1 MPTERYLCIHGHFY
15 QPPRENPWL
24 ESVEHQESAYPFHD
38 WNERITAEC
47 YAPNANSRIL
57 DDEGYIT
64 RIVSNYSRIS
74 FNFGPTLLAWLERAR
89 PDVYQAILRADV
101 ESRRRFAG
109 HGSALAQ
116 GYNHSILPLCSPR
129 DRRTQVEWG
138 VRDFERRFGRTPE
151 GMWLPETAADTDTL
165 EALAEAGLRFTV
177 LAPHQAVEVRPPGRK
192 DWRDV
197 RGARIDPRRG
207 YLARLPSGRTLALY
221 FYDGPVSQA
230 VAFEQLLSNG
240 DKFRA
245 RLMGAF
251 DPSRHEPQLVHIAT
265 DGETYGHHHRHG
277 DMALAYALRAIE
289 ADPDV
294 RLTNYGE
301 HLERFPPDHEVRIV
315 ERSSWSCA
323 HGIERWQSNCG
334 CNTGGRPGWT
344 QEWRRPL
351 RSALDWLRDRLAEL
365 YEELAPRLLAKPW
378 PARDAYVSVILDR
391 GDASVERFFAE
402 HGANRAEPTDRS
414 TQAVEREQE
423 GSGADELDRITALK
437 LLEMQRH
444 ALLMYTSC
452 AWFFDELSGIET
464 VQVLGYAGRAIQ
476 LAAELA
482 GVDLETGFLQRLE
495 HARSNLPE
503 QGDGAQIYERHVVPA
518 AVDLP
523 RLVAHYAVSSLFS
536 DYSDRT
542 RVHAY
547 LVDQVDLQH
556 KSLGRSKLAVG
567 KVRVVSEVT
576 REQQVLSFGILH
588 LGDHNL
594 SGGVREF
601 LGDEDYDR
609 MSKEVVGAFSRADMP
624 EALRLLDKHFLEL
637 TYSLRS
643 LFRDEQRRV
652 LDLIVGSAMTDA
664 EGLSARLY
672 EAHSPLLRYLATLDF
687 PLPPAL
693 ARLADFVLNTTLR
706 RELGRRELDFSRIRT
721 LLEEAQG
728 VGIELDHVGM
738 GYALQQAMEGA
749 MEQWVDRPEQL
760 GRLRRLR
767 RTAELAQS
775 LPFELDLSVVQN
787 YFFRTL
793 ETELP
798 RFSEQADRGDPVA
811 VEWRDNFRALGKGL
825 GMRV

>member
-1 MPTERYLCIHGHFY
+1 MPTARYLCIHGHFY

-38 WNERITAEC
+38 WNERVTAEC

-57 DDEGYIT
+57 DEDGFIT

-74 FNFGPTLLAWLERAR
+74 FNFGPTLLGWLERSR
-89 PDVYQAILRADV
+89 PDVYQAILRADSD
-101 ESRRRFAG
+101 SRRRFSG

-116 GYNHSILPLCSPR
+116 AYNHSILPLCSPR
-129 DRRTQVEWG
+129 DRRTQIEWG
-138 VRDFERRFGRTPE
+138 LRDFEHRFGREPE

-165 EALAEAGLRFTV
+165 EALVDAGLRFTI
-177 LAPHQAVEVRPPGRK
+177 LAPHQAAEVRPPGRK

-207 YLARLPSGRTLALY
+207 YLARLPSGRTLQLL

-240 DKFRA
+240 DKFRT

-251 DPSRHEPQLVHIAT
+251 DPTRDGPQLVHIAT

-277 DMALAYALRAIE
+277 DMALAYALRTIE
-289 ADPDV
+289 ADPTV

-301 HLERFPPDHEVRIV
+301 FLERFPPDHEVRIV

-323 HGIERWQSNCG
+323 HGVERWRSNCG
-334 CNTGGRPGWT
+334 CHTGGRPGWT
-344 QEWRRPL
+344 QEWRAPL
-351 RSALDWLRDRLAEL
+351 RAALDWLRDRLAEL
-365 YEELAPRLLAKPW
+365 YEDLAPRVLPQPW
-378 PARDAYVSVILDR
+378 RARDAYVSVILDR
-391 GDASVERFFAE
+391 SEASLERFFAE
-402 HGANRAEPTDRS
+402 HGAEGLTEAERM
-414 TQAVEREQE
+414 
-423 GSGADELDRITALK
+423 TALE

-482 GVDLETGFLQRLE
+482 DVDVETAFLHRLE
-495 HARSNLPE
+495 QARSNLAE

-536 DYSDRT
+536 DYSDRA

-547 LVDQVDLQH
+547 LVDQVDAQY

-576 REQQVLSFGILH
+576 REHQVLSFGILH

-601 LGDEDYDR
+601 QGDEEYAQ
-609 MSKEVVGAFSRADMP
+609 MCKEVVGAFSRADMP

-693 ARLADFVLNTTLR
+693 GRLADFVLNTTLR

-728 VGIELDHVGM
+728 VGIELDRVGM
-738 GYALQQAMEGA
+738 GYALGQAMEAA

-787 YFFRTL
+787 YFFRTY
-793 ETELP
+793 ESELP

-811 VEWRDNFRALGKGL
+811 MEWRDNFKALGKAL

>member
-57 DDEGYIT
+57 DDDGYIT

-89 PDVYQAILRADV
+89 PDVYQAILRADADG
-101 ESRRRFAG
+101 RRHFSG
-109 HGSALAQ
+109 HGSGLAQ
-116 GYNHSILPLCSPR
+116 AYNHSILPLCNRR
-129 DRRTQVEWG
+129 DRQTQIEWG
-138 VRDFERRFGRTPE
+138 LRDFEHRFGRTPE

-165 EALAEAGLRFTV
+165 EALADAGLRFTV
-177 LAPHQAVEVRPPGRK
+177 LAPHQASEVRPPGRK

-197 RGARIDPRRG
+197 HGGRIDPRRG
-207 YLARLPSGRTLALY
+207 YFVRLPSGRSLVLF

-230 VAFEQLLSNG
+230 VAFERLLSNG
-240 DKFRA
+240 DKFRT

-251 DPSRHEPQLVHIAT
+251 DESREGPQLVHIAT

-277 DMALAYALRAIE
+277 DMALAYALRTIE
-289 ADPDV
+289 ADPTV

-301 HLERFPPDHEVRIV
+301 FLERFPPDHEVRIV
-315 ERSSWSCA
+315 ERSSWSCS
-323 HGIERWQSNCG
+323 HGIERWRSNCG
-334 CNTGGRPGWT
+334 CNTGGHPGWN
-344 QEWRRPL
+344 QEWRAPL
-351 RSALDWLRDRLAEL
+351 RDALDWLRDRLMGL
-365 YEELAPRLLAKPW
+365 YEDLAPRVLQHPW
-378 PARDAYVSVILDR
+378 EARDAYVRLILDR
-391 GDASVERFFAE
+391 SDASVERYFAA
-402 HGANRAEPTDRS
+402 HGRPGLSEDDR
-414 TQAVEREQE
+414 T
-423 GSGADELDRITALK
+423 IALK

-482 GVDLETGFLQRLE
+482 DVDVETPFMQRLAE
-495 HARSNLPE
+495 ARSNLVE
-503 QGDGAQIYERHVVPA
+503 QGDGAQIYDMHVVPT

-547 LVDQVDLQH
+547 LVDQLDAQY

-567 KVRVVSEVT
+567 KVRVVSEIT
-576 REQQVLSFGILH
+576 REHQVLSFGILH

-601 LGDEDYDR
+601 QGDDEYGHMGRDV
-609 MSKEVVGAFSRADMP
+609 MGAFSRADMP

-652 LDLIVGSAMTDA
+652 LDVIVGSAMTDA

-687 PLPPAL
+687 PLPTAL
-693 ARLADFVLNTTLR
+693 GRLADFVLNTTLR

-728 VGIELDHVGM
+728 VGIELDRVGM

-811 VEWRDNFRALGKGL
+811 MEWRDNFKALGAAL
-825 GMRV
+825 GMRA

>member
-1 MPTERYLCIHGHFY
+1 MARYLCIHGHFY

-47 YAPNANSRIL
+47 YGPNANSRIL
-57 DDEGYIT
+57 DDEGFIT
-64 RIVSNYSRIS
+64 RIVSNYSWVS
-74 FNFGPTLLAWLERAR
+74 FNFGPTLLAWMERAR
-89 PDVYQAILRADV
+89 PDVYQAILRADAD
-101 ESRRRFAG
+101 SLRNFSG

-116 GYNHSILPLCSPR
+116 AYNHSILPLCNER
-129 DRRTQVEWG
+129 DRRTQIHWG
-138 VRDFERRFGRTPE
+138 IRDFEHRFGRAPE
-151 GMWLPETAADTDTL
+151 GMWLPETAVDTPTL
-165 EALAEAGLRFTV
+165 EVLAEAGIAFTI
-177 LAPHQAVEVRPPGRK
+177 LAPHQAAEVRPPGRK

-207 YLARLPSGRTLALY
+207 YFTRLPSGRSIALL

-240 DKFRA
+240 DKFRH
-245 RLMGAF
+245 RLVGTF
-251 DPSRHEPQLVHIAT
+251 DDREGPQLVHIAT
-265 DGETYGHHHRHG
+265 DGETYGHHHRNG
-277 DMALAYALRAIE
+277 DMALAYALRTIE
-289 ADPDV
+289 ADPAV
-294 RLTNYGE
+294 ELTNYGE
-301 HLERFPPDHEVRIV
+301 FLERFPPDHEVRIE

-323 HGIERWQSNCG
+323 HGIERWRRNCG
-334 CNTGGRPGWT
+334 CNTGGRPEWN
-344 QEWRRPL
+344 QEWRTPL
-351 RSALDWLRDRLAEL
+351 RESLDALRDRLVAL
-365 YEELAPRLLAKPW
+365 YEDHAPRVLRDPW
-378 PARDAYVSVILDR
+378 AARDEYIDVILDR
-391 GDASVERFFAE
+391 SDASIARFFAD
-402 HGANRAEPTDRS
+402 HGQPDAAT
-414 TQAVEREQE
+414 EQ
-423 GSGADELDRITALK
+423 DQTIALK

-444 ALLMYTSC
+444 AQLMFTSC

-476 LAAELA
+476 LAAEIA
-482 GVDLETGFLQRLE
+482 MVNLEASFLQQLSE
-495 HARSNLPE
+495 ARSNLVE
-503 QGDGAQIYERHVVPA
+503 QGDGAQVYNMHVVPQ
-518 AVDLP
+518 AVDLS

-536 DYSDRT
+536 DYSERT

-547 LVDQVDLQH
+547 LVDQIDAH
-556 KSLGRSKLAVG
+556 YKSLGRSKLAVG

-576 REQQVLSFGILH
+576 REHQVLSFGVLH
-588 LGDHNL
+588 MGDHNL

-601 LGDEDYDR
+601 QGAPEYEQMCDE
-609 MSKEVVGAFSRADMP
+609 VLGAFSRADMP

-652 LDLIVGSAMTDA
+652 LDVIVGSAMTDA
-664 EGLSARLY
+664 EGLSGRLY

-687 PLPPAL
+687 PLPQPL
-693 ARLADFVLNTTLR
+693 ERLANFVLNTTLR

-721 LLEEAQG
+721 LLEEADG
-728 VGIELDHVGM
+728 VGIELDRLGM
-738 GYALQQAMEGA
+738 GYALQQAMEHA

-787 YFFRTL
+787 YYFRMV

-811 VEWRDNFRALGKGL
+811 KEWRDNFLALGTALRMRALVSQPEVSQPEGRGW
-825 GMRV
+825 

>member
-1 MPTERYLCIHGHFY
+1 LCIHGHFY

-47 YAPNANSRIL
+47 YGPNANSRIL
-57 DDEGYIT
+57 DDEGFIT
-64 RIVSNYSRIS
+64 RIVSNYSWVS
-74 FNFGPTLLAWLERAR
+74 FNFGPTLLAWMERAR
-89 PDVYQAILRADV
+89 PDVYQAILRADAD
-101 ESRRRFAG
+101 SLRNFSG

-116 GYNHSILPLCSPR
+116 AYNHSILPLCNER
-129 DRRTQVEWG
+129 DRRTQIHWG
-138 VRDFERRFGRTPE
+138 IRDFEHRFGRAPE
-151 GMWLPETAADTDTL
+151 GMWLPETAVDTPTL
-165 EALAEAGLRFTV
+165 EVLAEAGIAFTI
-177 LAPHQAVEVRPPGRK
+177 LAPHQAAEVRPPGRK

-207 YLARLPSGRTLALY
+207 YFTRLPSGRSIALL

-240 DKFRA
+240 DKFRH
-245 RLMGAF
+245 RLVGTF
-251 DPSRHEPQLVHIAT
+251 DDREGPQLVHIAT
-265 DGETYGHHHRHG
+265 DGETYGHHHRNG
-277 DMALAYALRAIE
+277 DMALAYALRTIE
-289 ADPDV
+289 ADPAV
-294 RLTNYGE
+294 ELTNYGE
-301 HLERFPPDHEVRIV
+301 FLERFPPDHEVRIE

-323 HGIERWQSNCG
+323 HGIERWRRNCG
-334 CNTGGRPGWT
+334 CNTGGRPEWN
-344 QEWRRPL
+344 QEWRTPL
-351 RSALDWLRDRLAEL
+351 RESLDALRDRLVAL
-365 YEELAPRLLAKPW
+365 YEDHAPRVLRDPW
-378 PARDAYVSVILDR
+378 AARDEYIDVILDR
-391 GDASVERFFAE
+391 SDASIARFFAD
-402 HGANRAEPTDRS
+402 HGQPDAAT
-414 TQAVEREQE
+414 EQ
-423 GSGADELDRITALK
+423 DQTIALK

-444 ALLMYTSC
+444 AQLMFTSC

-476 LAAELA
+476 LAAEIA
-482 GVDLETGFLQRLE
+482 MVNLEASFLQQLSE
-495 HARSNLPE
+495 ARSNLVE
-503 QGDGAQIYERHVVPA
+503 QGDGAQVYNMHVVPQ
-518 AVDLP
+518 AVDLS

-536 DYSDRT
+536 DYSERT

-547 LVDQVDLQH
+547 LVDQIDAH
-556 KSLGRSKLAVG
+556 YKSLGRSKLAVG

-576 REQQVLSFGILH
+576 REHQVLSFGVLH
-588 LGDHNL
+588 MGDHNL

-601 LGDEDYDR
+601 QGAPEYEQMCDE
-609 MSKEVVGAFSRADMP
+609 VLGAFSRADMP

-652 LDLIVGSAMTDA
+652 LDVIVGSAMTDA
-664 EGLSARLY
+664 EGLSGRLY

-687 PLPPAL
+687 PLPQPL
-693 ARLADFVLNTTLR
+693 ERLANFVLNTTLR

-721 LLEEAQG
+721 LLEEADG
-728 VGIELDHVGM
+728 VGIELDRLGM
-738 GYALQQAMEGA
+738 GYALQQAMEHA

-787 YFFRTL
+787 YYFRMV

-811 VEWRDNFRALGKGL
+811 KEWRDNFLALGTALRMRALVSQPEVSQPEGRGW
-825 GMRV
+825 

>member
-1 MPTERYLCIHGHFY
+1 MDRYLCIHGHFY

-24 ESVEHQESAYPFHD
+24 ETVEHQESAYPFHD

-47 YAPNANSRIL
+47 YGPNANSRIL
-57 DDEGYIT
+57 DEDGYIE

-74 FNFGPTLLAWLERAR
+74 FNFGPTLLAWMERAR
-89 PDVYQAILRADV
+89 PDVYQAILRADAD
-101 ESRRRFAG
+101 SRRHFSG

-116 GYNHSILPLCSPR
+116 AYNHSILPLCNER
-129 DRRTQVEWG
+129 DRQTQVYWG
-138 VRDFERRFGRTPE
+138 IRDFEHRFGRMPE
-151 GMWLPETAADTDTL
+151 GMWLPETAADTPTL
-165 EALAEAGLRFTV
+165 EALSEAGLAFTI
-177 LAPHQAVEVRPPGRK
+177 LAPHQAASVRPPGHK

-197 RGARIDPRRG
+197 QGGQIDPRRS
-207 YLARLPSGRTLALY
+207 YVARLPSGRSITLF

-240 DKFRA
+240 DKFRT

-251 DPSRHEPQLVHIAT
+251 DDHRNGPQLVHIAT

-277 DMALAYALRAIE
+277 DMALAYALRTIE

-294 RLTNYGE
+294 RLINYGE
-301 HLERFPPDHEVRIV
+301 FLERFPPDHEVRIV
-315 ERSSWSCA
+315 ERSSWSCI
-323 HGIERWQSNCG
+323 HGIERWQRHCG
-334 CNTGGRPGWT
+334 CNTGGRPNWN
-344 QEWRRPL
+344 QHWRAPL
-351 RSALDWLRDRLAEL
+351 RASLNWLRDRLVEL
-365 YEELAPRLLAKPW
+365 YDEHAPQVLLDPWHAREE
-378 PARDAYVSVILDR
+378 YISVILDR
-391 GDASVERFFAE
+391 GETNLDAFLEDFAKPE
-402 HGANRAEPTDRS
+402 LS
-414 TQAVEREQE
+414 
-423 GSGADELDRITALK
+423 DEDRIIAFK

-444 ALLMYTSC
+444 AQLMFTSC

-476 LAAELA
+476 LAAEIAQVNVETTFLDRLA
-482 GVDLETGFLQRLE
+482 E
-495 HARSNLPE
+495 ASSNLRE
-503 QGDGAQIYERHVVPA
+503 QGNGGQIYDMHVVPSV
-518 AVDLP
+518 VDLN

-536 DYSDRT
+536 DYSEQS

-547 LVDQVDLQH
+547 LVDLVDAH
-556 KSLGRSKLAVG
+556 YKRLGRSKLAVG

-576 REQQVLSFGILH
+576 REHRVLSFGILH

-601 LGDEDYDR
+601 QGEAEYDA
-609 MSKEVVGAFSRADMP
+609 MCEEVLGAFSRADMP

-664 EGLSARLY
+664 EGLAGRLY
-672 EAHSPLLRYLATLDF
+672 EAHSPLLRYLATLSF
-687 PLPPAL
+687 PLPQPL
-693 ARLADFVLNTTLR
+693 ERLANFVLNTTLR
-706 RELGRRELDFSRIRT
+706 RELGRREPDFSRIRT

-728 VGIELDHVGM
+728 VGVELDHLGM
-738 GYALQQAMEGA
+738 GYALQQAMENA
-749 MEQWVDRPEQL
+749 MEQWVDRPDQL

-775 LPFELDLSVVQN
+775 LPFELDMSVVQN

-811 VEWRDNFRALGKGL
+811 LEWRDNFRALGGAL
-825 GMRV
+825 NMRV

>member
-57 DDEGYIT
+57 DEDGYIT
-64 RIVSNYSRIS
+64 RIISNYSRIS

-89 PDVYQAILRADV
+89 PDLYQAIVRADA
-101 ESRRRFAG
+101 ESRRLFTG

-116 GYNHSILPLCSPR
+116 GYNHSILPLCNRR
-129 DRRTQVEWG
+129 DRQTQIEWG
-138 VRDFERRFGRTPE
+138 LRDFEHRFGRKPE
-151 GMWLPETAADTDTL
+151 GMWLPETAVDTDTL
-165 EALAEAGLRFTV
+165 EALADAGLLFTV
-177 LAPHQAVEVRPPGRK
+177 LAPHQATEVRPPARK

-207 YLARLPSGRTLALY
+207 YFVRLPSGRSLALF

-230 VAFEQLLSNG
+230 VAFERLLSNG

-251 DPSRHEPQLVHIAT
+251 DEARQGPQLVHIAT

-277 DMALAYALRAIE
+277 DMALAYALHAIE
-289 ADPDV
+289 VDPTV

-301 HLERFPPDHEVRIV
+301 FLAWFPPDHEVRIV
-315 ERSSWSCA
+315 ERSSWSCV
-323 HGIERWQSNCG
+323 HGLERWRSNCG
-334 CNTGGRPGWT
+334 CNTGGRPGWN
-344 QEWRRPL
+344 QEWRTPL
-351 RSALDWLRDRLAEL
+351 RDALDWLRDRLLEL
-365 YEELAPRLLAKPW
+365 YERLAPRLLADPW
-378 PARDAYVSVILDR
+378 QARNAYVDLILDR
-391 GDASVERFFAE
+391 SDASIERFFA
-402 HGANRAEPTDRS
+402 ANATKDGLLPAERT
-414 TQAVEREQE
+414 
-423 GSGADELDRITALK
+423 TALK
-437 LLEMQRH
+437 LLEIQRH

-476 LAAELA
+476 LAAEL
-482 GVDLETGFLQRLE
+482 GQVDVEMPFMERLAE
-495 HARSNLPE
+495 ARSNLPE
-503 QGDGAQIYERHVVPA
+503 QGDGARVYDMHVVPT

-547 LVDQVDLQH
+547 LVDQIDAEY

-567 KVRVVSEVT
+567 KVRVVSEIT
-576 REQQVLSFGILH
+576 HEHQELSFGILH
-588 LGDHNL
+588 MGDHNL

-601 LGDEDYDR
+601 QGDEEYAQMCR
-609 MSKEVVGAFSRADMP
+609 EVVGAFSRADMP

-672 EAHSPLLRYLATLDF
+672 EAHSPLLRYLATLAF

-693 ARLADFVLNTTLR
+693 GRLADFVLNTTLR

-728 VGIELDHVGM
+728 VGIELDGVGM
-738 GYALQQAMEGA
+738 GYALGQAMEAA
-749 MEQWVDRPEQL
+749 MEQWMDQPEQL

-775 LPFELDLSVVQN
+775 LPFELDLAVVQN
-787 YFFRTL
+787 YFFRML
-793 ETELP
+793 ESELP

-811 VEWRDNFRALGKGL
+811 VEWRDNFRALGAAL

>member
-89 PDVYQAILRADV
+89 PDVYQAILRADG
-101 ESRRRFAG
+101 ESRRRFSG

-116 GYNHSILPLCSPR
+116 AYNHSILPLCSPR
-129 DRRTQVEWG
+129 DRRTQIEWG
-138 VRDFERRFGRTPE
+138 LRDFEHRFGREPE
-151 GMWLPETAADTDTL
+151 GMWLPETAVDIDTL

-207 YLARLPSGRTLALY
+207 YFARLPSGRSLALW

-251 DPSRHEPQLVHIAT
+251 DETRDGPQLVHIAT

-289 ADPDV
+289 TDPEV
-294 RLTNYGE
+294 QLTNYGE
-301 HLERFPPDHEVRIV
+301 HLERFPPDHEVRIAP
-315 ERSSWSCA
+315 RSSWSCV

-334 CNTGGRPGWT
+334 CNTGGRPGWN
-344 QEWRRPL
+344 QAWRAPL
-351 RSALDWLRDRLAEL
+351 RVALDELRDRLVDL
-365 YEELAPRLLAKPW
+365 YDELAPRLLLRPW
-378 PARDAYVSVILDR
+378 QARDAYVSVILDR
-391 GDASVERFFAE
+391 SEAAVERFFAE
-402 HGANRAEPTDRS
+402 HGRRDPADAE
-414 TQAVEREQE
+414 
-423 GSGADELDRITALK
+423 GARDELALAERIAALK

-452 AWFFDELSGIET
+452 AWFFDDLSGIET

-476 LAAELA
+476 LAGELA
-482 GVDLETGFLQRLE
+482 GVDVETPFMQRLE
-495 HARSNLPE
+495 AAHSNLPE
-503 QGDGAQIYERHVVPA
+503 QGDGAQIYERHVVPT

-547 LVDQVDLQH
+547 LVDVVDSQH

-567 KVRVVSEVT
+567 KLRVVSEVT
-576 REQQVLSFGILH
+576 REHQVLSFGILH

-594 SGGVREF
+594 SGGVRE
-601 LGDEDYDR
+601 LHADEDYAR
-609 MSKEVVGAFSRADMP
+609 MCREVVGAFSRADMP

-664 EGLSARLY
+664 EGLSGRLY

-693 ARLADFVLNTTLR
+693 GRLADFVLNTTLR
-706 RELGRRELDFSRIRT
+706 RELGRRELDFSRIHT

-728 VGIELDHVGM
+728 VGIELDLVGM
-738 GYALQQAMEGA
+738 GYALQQAMEAA

-767 RTAELAQS
+767 RTGELAQS

-787 YFFRTL
+787 YFFRAL
-793 ETELP
+793 ESELP

-811 VEWRDNFRALGKGL
+811 IEWRDNFRALGKAL

>member
-1 MPTERYLCIHGHFY
+1 MARYLCIHGHFY

-47 YAPNANSRIL
+47 YGPNANSRIL
-57 DDEGYIT
+57 DDEGFIT
-64 RIVSNYSRIS
+64 RIVSNYSWVS
-74 FNFGPTLLAWLERAR
+74 FNFGPTLLAWMERAR
-89 PDVYQAILRADV
+89 PDVYQAILRADAD
-101 ESRRRFAG
+101 SRRHFSG

-116 GYNHSILPLCSPR
+116 AYNHSILPLCNER
-129 DRRTQVEWG
+129 DRRTQIHWG
-138 VRDFERRFGRTPE
+138 IRDFEHRFGRAPE
-151 GMWLPETAADTDTL
+151 GMWLPETAVDTPTL
-165 EALAEAGLRFTV
+165 EVLAEAGIAFTI
-177 LAPHQAVEVRPPGRK
+177 LAPHQAAEVRPPGRK

-207 YLARLPSGRTLALY
+207 YFTRLPSGRSIALL

-240 DKFRA
+240 DKFRH
-245 RLMGAF
+245 RLVGTF
-251 DPSRHEPQLVHIAT
+251 DDREGPQLVHIAT
-265 DGETYGHHHRHG
+265 DGETYGHHHRNG
-277 DMALAYALRAIE
+277 DMALAYALRTIE

-294 RLTNYGE
+294 ELTNYGE
-301 HLERFPPDHEVRIV
+301 FLERFPPDHEVRIE

-323 HGIERWQSNCG
+323 HGIERWRRNCG
-334 CNTGGRPGWT
+334 CNTGGRPEWN
-344 QEWRRPL
+344 QEWRTPL
-351 RSALDWLRDRLAEL
+351 RESLDALRDRLVAL
-365 YEELAPRLLAKPW
+365 YEDHAPRVLRDPW
-378 PARDAYVSVILDR
+378 AARDQYIDVILDR
-391 GDASVERFFAE
+391 SDASIERFFAE
-402 HGANRAEPTDRS
+402 HGRPDAAT
-414 TQAVEREQE
+414 EQ
-423 GSGADELDRITALK
+423 DQTIALK

-444 ALLMYTSC
+444 AQLMFTSC

-476 LAAELA
+476 LAAEIA
-482 GVDLETGFLQRLE
+482 MVNLEASFLQQLSE
-495 HARSNLPE
+495 ARSNLAE
-503 QGDGAQIYERHVVPA
+503 QGDGAKVYNMHVVPQ
-518 AVDLP
+518 AVDLS

-536 DYSDRT
+536 DYSERT

-547 LVDQVDLQH
+547 LVDQIDAH
-556 KSLGRSKLAVG
+556 YKSLGRSKLAVG

-576 REQQVLSFGILH
+576 REHQVLSFGVLH
-588 LGDHNL
+588 MGDHNL

-601 LGDEDYDR
+601 QGAPEYEQMCDE
-609 MSKEVVGAFSRADMP
+609 VLGAFSRADMP

-652 LDLIVGSAMTDA
+652 LDVIVGSAMTDA
-664 EGLSARLY
+664 EGLSGRLY

-687 PLPPAL
+687 PLPQPL
-693 ARLADFVLNTTLR
+693 ERLANFVLNTTLR

-721 LLEEAQG
+721 LLEEADG
-728 VGIELDHVGM
+728 VGIELDRLGM
-738 GYALQQAMEGA
+738 GYALQQAMEHA

-767 RTAELAQS
+767 RTAELARS

-787 YFFRTL
+787 YYFRTL

-811 VEWRDNFRALGKGL
+811 KEWRDNFLALGTALRMRALEVTPPVTLPEG
-825 GMRV
+825 RP

>member
-1 MPTERYLCIHGHFY
+1 MPTDRYLCIHGHFY

-38 WNERITAEC
+38 WNERVTAEC

-57 DDEGYIT
+57 DDEGFIT

-74 FNFGPTLLAWLERAR
+74 FNFGATLLAWLERAR
-89 PDVYQAILRADV
+89 PDVYGAILRADAD
-101 ESRRRFAG
+101 SRRRFSG
-109 HGSALAQ
+109 HGSAIAQ
-116 GYNHSILPLCSPR
+116 AYNHSILPLCNAR
-129 DRRTQVEWG
+129 DRKTQIEWG
-138 VRDFERRFGRTPE
+138 LRDFEHRFGRAPE

-165 EALAEAGLRFTV
+165 EALVDAGLRFTI
-177 LAPHQAVEVRPPGRK
+177 LAPHQAAEVRPPGRK

-207 YLARLPSGRTLALY
+207 YLTRLPSGRSLALF

-240 DKFRA
+240 DKFRV

-251 DPSRHEPQLVHIAT
+251 DPTRQGPQLVHIAT

-277 DMALAYALRAIE
+277 DMALAYALRELE
-289 ADPDV
+289 ADPTV
-294 RLTNYGE
+294 QLTNYGE
-301 HLERFPPDHEVRIV
+301 YLERFPPDHEVRIV

-323 HGIERWQSNCG
+323 HGVERWRANCG

-344 QEWRRPL
+344 QQWRAPL
-351 RSALDWLRDRLAEL
+351 RAALDWLRDRLAAL
-365 YEELAPRLLAKPW
+365 YEDLAPRVLPRPW
-378 PARDAYVSVILDR
+378 AARDAYVGLILDR
-391 GDASVERFFAE
+391 SDAALERFFAE
-402 HGANRAEPTDRS
+402 HGAQGLGEADR
-414 TQAVEREQE
+414 T
-423 GSGADELDRITALK
+423 TALK

-444 ALLMYTSC
+444 AQLMYTSC

-482 GVDLETGFLQRLE
+482 AVDVETAFLHRLE
-495 HARSNLPE
+495 QAKSNLAE
-503 QGDGAQIYERHVVPA
+503 QGDGAEIYERHVVPA

-523 RLVAHYAVSSLFS
+523 RLVAHFAVSSLFS
-536 DYSDRT
+536 DYSERA

-547 LVDQVDLQH
+547 LVDQVDMH
-556 KSLGRSKLAVG
+556 SKSLGRSKLAVG

-576 REQQVLSFGILH
+576 REHQELSFGILH

-601 LGDEDYDR
+601 QGDDDYAQMCR
-609 MSKEVVGAFSRADMP
+609 EVQGAFSRADMP

-693 ARLADFVLNTTLR
+693 GRLADFVLNTTLR

-728 VGIELDHVGM
+728 VGIELDRVGM
-738 GYALQQAMEGA
+738 GYALGQAMEAA

-811 VEWRDNFRALGKGL
+811 IEWRDNFNALGKAL

>member
-1 MPTERYLCIHGHFY
+1 MATTRYLCIHGHFY

-57 DDEGYIT
+57 DDDGYIT

-89 PDVYQAILRADV
+89 PDVYQAILRADAD
-101 ESRRRFAG
+101 SRRHFSG

-116 GYNHSILPLCSPR
+116 GYNHSILPLCSRR
-129 DRRTQVEWG
+129 DRQTQIEWG
-138 VRDFERRFGRTPE
+138 VRDFEHRFGRMPE

-165 EALAEAGLRFTV
+165 EALADAGLRFTV
-177 LAPHQAVEVRPPGRK
+177 LAPHQAIEVRPPGRK

-197 RGARIDPRRG
+197 RGGRIDPRRG
-207 YLARLPSGRTLALY
+207 YFVRLPSGRSLALF

-251 DPSRHEPQLVHIAT
+251 DETREGPQLVHIAT

-277 DMALAYALRAIE
+277 DMALAYALRTIE
-289 ADPDV
+289 ADPSV
-294 RLTNYGE
+294 QLTNYGE
-301 HLERFPPDHEVRIV
+301 FLERFPPDHEARIV
-315 ERSSWSCA
+315 ERSSWSCM
-323 HGIERWQSNCG
+323 HGVERWRSNCG
-334 CNTGGRPGWT
+334 CSTGGRPGWT
-344 QEWRRPL
+344 QEWRTPL
-351 RSALDWLRDRLAEL
+351 RGALDWLRDRLEVL
-365 YEELAPRLLAKPW
+365 YEDLAPAVLPKPW
-378 PARDAYVSVILDR
+378 EARDAYVSLILDR
-391 GDASVERFFAE
+391 GDASVERFFAA
-402 HGANRAEPTDRS
+402 HGRAGLDE
-414 TQAVEREQE
+414 AERT
-423 GSGADELDRITALK
+423 TALK

-482 GVDLETGFLQRLE
+482 MINVETMFMRLLED
-495 HARSNLPE
+495 ARSNLPE
-503 QGDGAQIYERHVVPA
+503 QGNGAQIYNMHVVPT

-547 LVDQVDLQH
+547 LVDQVDSQY

-567 KVRVVSEVT
+567 KVRVVSEIT

-601 LGDEDYDR
+601 QGDEEFALMCKD
-609 MSKEVVGAFSRADMP
+609 VLGAFSRADMP

-664 EGLSARLY
+664 EGLSGRLY

-687 PLPPAL
+687 PLPQAL
-693 ARLADFVLNTTLR
+693 GRLADFVLNTTLR

-721 LLEEAQG
+721 LLEEAEG
-728 VGIELDHVGM
+728 VGIELDRLGM
-738 GYALQQAMEGA
+738 GYALQQAMEAA

-775 LPFELDLSVVQN
+775 LPFELDLSLVQN
-787 YFFRTL
+787 YYFRTL

-811 VEWRDNFRALGKGL
+811 VEWRDNFRALGTAL

>member
-57 DDEGYIT
+57 DDEGFIT

-89 PDVYQAILRADV
+89 PDVYQAILRADGD
-101 ESRRRFAG
+101 SRRRFSG
-109 HGSALAQ
+109 HGSAIAQ
-116 GYNHSILPLCSPR
+116 AYNHSILPLCSPR
-129 DRRTQVEWG
+129 DRKTQIEWG
-138 VRDFERRFGRTPE
+138 LRDFERRFGRTPE

-165 EALAEAGLRFTV
+165 EDLVDAGLRFTI
-177 LAPHQAVEVRPPGRK
+177 LAPHQAVDVRPPGRK

-197 RGARIDPRRG
+197 RGGRIDPRRG
-207 YLARLPSGRTLALY
+207 YVARLPSGRTLALF

-251 DPSRHEPQLVHIAT
+251 DSTRQGPQLVHIAT

-294 RLTNYGE
+294 QLTNYGE

-323 HGIERWQSNCG
+323 HGIERWRSNCG
-334 CNTGGRPGWT
+334 CSTGGRPGWT
-344 QEWRRPL
+344 QEWRKPL

-365 YEELAPRLLAKPW
+365 YEDLAPRVLRAPW
-378 PARDAYVSVILDR
+378 AARDAYVSVILDR
-391 GDASVERFFAE
+391 SDASLAKFFAE
-402 HGANRAEPTDRS
+402 HGRAAADADPPDEES
-414 TQAVEREQE
+414 AAAERT
-423 GSGADELDRITALK
+423 TALK

-444 ALLMYTSC
+444 SLLMYTSC

-476 LAAELA
+476 LAAELT
-482 GVDLETGFLQRLE
+482 GVDVETPFLQRLE
-495 HARSNLPE
+495 AARSNLPE
-503 QGDGAQIYERHVVPA
+503 QGDGVQIYERHVVPA

-547 LVDQVDLQH
+547 LVDMVDAQH

-567 KVRVVSEVT
+567 KLRVISEVT
-576 REQQVLSFGILH
+576 RERQELSFGILH

-594 SGGVREF
+594 SGGVRE
-601 LGDEDYDR
+601 LHGDEDYAQMCR
-609 MSKEVVGAFSRADMP
+609 EVVGAFSRADMP

-693 ARLADFVLNTTLR
+693 GRLADFVLNTTLR

-728 VGIELDHVGM
+728 VGIELDRVGM

-775 LPFELDLSVVQN
+775 LPFEIDLAVVQN

-793 ETELP
+793 ESELP

-811 VEWRDNFRALGKGL
+811 VEWRDNFRALGLAL

>member
-1 MPTERYLCIHGHFY
+1 MPTARYLCIHGHFY

-38 WNERITAEC
+38 WNERVTAEC

-89 PDVYQAILRADV
+89 PDVYQAILRADAD
-101 ESRRRFAG
+101 SRRRFSG

-116 GYNHSILPLCSPR
+116 AYNHSILPLCSPR
-129 DRRTQVEWG
+129 DRRTQIEWG
-138 VRDFERRFGRTPE
+138 LRDFEHRFGRAPE

-165 EALAEAGLRFTV
+165 EALVDAGLRFTI
-177 LAPHQAVEVRPPGRK
+177 LAPHQAAEVRPPGRK

-207 YLARLPSGRTLALY
+207 YLTRLPSGRSLALF

-240 DKFRA
+240 DKFRT

-251 DPSRHEPQLVHIAT
+251 DPTRHGPQLVHIAT

-277 DMALAYALRAIE
+277 DMALAYALRTIE
-289 ADPDV
+289 ADPTV

-301 HLERFPPDHEVRIV
+301 YLERFGPDHEVRIV

-323 HGIERWQSNCG
+323 HGIERWRSNCG
-334 CNTGGRPGWT
+334 CNTGGRPDWT
-344 QEWRRPL
+344 QQWRSPL
-351 RSALDWLRDRLAEL
+351 RAAFDWLRDRLAEL
-365 YEELAPRLLAKPW
+365 YDDLAPRVLPQPW
-378 PARDAYVSVILDR
+378 RARDAYVSIILDR
-391 GDASVERFFAE
+391 SDASLERFFAE
-402 HGANRAEPTDRS
+402 HGAPDLAE
-414 TQAVEREQE
+414 AE
-423 GSGADELDRITALK
+423 RITALK

-476 LAAELA
+476 LAAEVA
-482 GVDLETGFLQRLE
+482 DVDVETPFLHRLE
-495 HARSNLPE
+495 QARSNLPE

-536 DYSDRT
+536 DYSERA

-547 LVDQVDLQH
+547 LVDQVEAQS

-576 REQQVLSFGILH
+576 REHQVLSFGILH

-601 LGDEDYDR
+601 QGDEEYAQ
-609 MSKEVVGAFSRADMP
+609 MGKEVIGAFSRADMP

-693 ARLADFVLNTTLR
+693 GRLADFVLNTTLR

-728 VGIELDHVGM
+728 VGIELDRVGM
-738 GYALQQAMEGA
+738 GYALGQAMEAA

-775 LPFELDLSVVQN
+775 LPFEIDLSVVQN

-798 RFSEQADRGDPVA
+798 RFGEQAERGDPVA
-811 VEWRDNFRALGKGL
+811 VEWRDNFKALGKAL

>member
-1 MPTERYLCIHGHFY
+1 MGTERYLCIHGHFY

-57 DDEGYIT
+57 DDAGYIT

-74 FNFGPTLLAWLERAR
+74 FNFGPTLLAWLERSR
-89 PDVYQAILRADV
+89 LDVYQAILRADT
-101 ESRRRFAG
+101 ESRRRFSG
-109 HGSALAQ
+109 HGSAMAQ
-116 GYNHSILPLCSPR
+116 GYNHSILPLCNHR
-129 DRRTQVEWG
+129 DRFTQIEWG
-138 VRDFERRFGRTPE
+138 IRDFEHRFGRLPE
-151 GMWLPETAADTDTL
+151 GIWLPETAADTETL
-165 EALAEAGLRFTV
+165 EAVAGAGLSFTV
-177 LAPHQAVEVRPPGRK
+177 LAPHQAAQVRPPGRK

-197 RGARIDPRRG
+197 SGARIDPRRG
-207 YLARLPSGRTLALY
+207 YLTRLPSGRSLALF

-251 DPSRHEPQLVHIAT
+251 DPARQGPQLVHIAT

-289 ADPDV
+289 VDPDV

-301 HLERFPPDHEVRIV
+301 YLERFPPDHEVRIV

-323 HGIERWQSNCG
+323 HGVERWRSNCG
-334 CNTGGRPGWT
+334 CNTGGRPDWN
-344 QEWRRPL
+344 QEWRTPL
-351 RSALDWLRDRLAEL
+351 RASLDWLRDRLMVL
-365 YEELAPRLLAKPW
+365 FEELAPRVLIDPW
-378 PARDAYVSVILDR
+378 QARDAYVRLILDR
-391 GDASVERFFAE
+391 SDAAIERFFDE
-402 HGANRAEPTDRS
+402 H
-414 TQAVEREQE
+414 AVEDAEE
-423 GSGADELDRITALK
+423 VGSHEHRRSTALK

-482 GVDLETGFLQRLE
+482 MVDVETPFLQRLTA
-495 HARSNLPE
+495 ARSNLPE
-503 QGDGAQIYERHVVPA
+503 QGDGAQIYGMHVVPS

-536 DYSDRT
+536 DYSERA

-547 LVDQVDLQH
+547 LVDQIDAH
-556 KSLGRSKLAVG
+556 YKSLGRSKLVVG
-567 KVRVVSEVT
+567 KARVVSEVT
-576 REQQVLSFGILH
+576 REHRVLSFGILH

-601 LGDEDYDR
+601 QGDAEYVQ
-609 MSKEVVGAFSRADMP
+609 MCQEVLGAFSRADMP

-693 ARLADFVLNTTLR
+693 QRLADFVLNTTLR
-706 RELGRRELDFSRIRT
+706 KELGRRELDFSRIRT

-728 VGIELDHVGM
+728 VGIELDRLGM

-767 RTAELAQS
+767 RTAELARS

-787 YFFRTL
+787 YYFRTL
-793 ETELP
+793 ESELP

-811 VEWRDNFRALGKGL
+811 VEWRDNFRALGTAL

>member
-1 MPTERYLCIHGHFY
+1 MERYICIHGHFY

-24 ESVEHQESAYPFHD
+24 ESVEYQESAYPFHD

-47 YAPNANSRIL
+47 YGPNANSRIL
-57 DDEGYIT
+57 DEEGFIT

-74 FNFGPTLLAWLERAR
+74 FNFGPTLLAWMERAR
-89 PDVYQAILRADV
+89 PDVYQAILRADHD
-101 ESRRRFAG
+101 SRRHFSG
-109 HGSALAQ
+109 HGSAMAQ
-116 GYNHSILPLCSPR
+116 AYNHSILPLCNDR

-138 VRDFERRFGRTPE
+138 LHDFEHRFGRRPE
-151 GMWLPETAADTDTL
+151 GMWLPETAADTNTL
-165 EALAEAGLRFTV
+165 ETLAEAGVAFTV
-177 LAPHQAVEVRPPGRK
+177 LAPHQAAAVRPPGRK

-197 RGARIDPRRG
+197 AGARIDPRRG
-207 YLARLPSGRTLALY
+207 YYAYLPSGRTIALF

-240 DKFRA
+240 DKFRT

-251 DPSRHEPQLVHIAT
+251 DAHRDEPQLVHIAT

-277 DMALAYALRAIE
+277 DMALAYALRSME

-301 HLERFPPDHEVRIV
+301 FLERFPPEHEVRLV

-323 HGIERWQSNCG
+323 HGVERWRSNCG
-334 CNTGGRPGWT
+334 CNSGGHPGWT
-344 QEWRRPL
+344 QQWRAPL
-351 RSALDWLRDRLAEL
+351 RGALDWLRDRLVEL
-365 YEELAPRLLAKPW
+365 FEEHAPAVLRDPW
-378 PARDAYVSVILDR
+378 RARDAYIGLILKRSDE
-391 GDASVERFFAE
+391 AIAAFMAE
-402 HGANRAEPTDRS
+402 HG
-414 TQAVEREQE
+414 VEGLDPE
-423 GSGADELDRITALK
+423 GRGVALK

-444 ALLMYTSC
+444 AQLMYTSC

-464 VQVLGYAGRAIQ
+464 VQVLGYAGRAVQ
-476 LAAELA
+476 LAAEVAQINVETEFLRQLA
-482 GVDLETGFLQRLE
+482 E
-495 HARSNLPE
+495 ARSNLYE
-503 QGDGAQIYERHVVPA
+503 QGDGAQVYQMHVVPT

-536 DYSDRT
+536 DYKERSS
-542 RVHAY
+542 VHAY
-547 LVDQVDLQH
+547 LVDQIDAH
-556 KSLGRSKLAVG
+556 YRNLGRSKLAVG
-567 KVRVVSEVT
+567 MVRVTSEVT
-576 REQQVLSFGILH
+576 REQRVLSFGILH

-601 LGDEDYDR
+601 QGEQEYELMCE
-609 MSKEVVGAFSRADMP
+609 EVLGAFRRADMP

-664 EGLSARLY
+664 EGLSSRLY

-687 PLPPAL
+687 PLPPTL
-693 ARLADFVLNTTLR
+693 ERLADFVLNTTLR
-706 RELGRRELDFSRIRT
+706 RELSRRELDFSRIRA
-721 LLEEAQG
+721 LLEEAEA
-728 VGIELDHVGM
+728 VGIELDRLGM

-767 RTAELAQS
+767 RTAELARS
-775 LPFELDLSVVQN
+775 LPFEIDLSIIQN
-787 YFFRTL
+787 YYFRTF

-811 VEWRDNFRALGKGL
+811 LEWRDNFQALGAAL
-825 GMRV
+825 NMRA

>member
-1 MPTERYLCIHGHFY
+1 MSTERYLCIHGHFY

-57 DDEGYIT
+57 DEEGFIT

-101 ESRRRFAG
+101 DSRRRFSG

-116 GYNHSILPLCSPR
+116 AYNHSILPLCNPR
-129 DRRTQVEWG
+129 DRKTQIEWG
-138 VRDFERRFGRTPE
+138 LRDFEHRFGRTPE

-165 EALAEAGLRFTV
+165 EAVVDAGLRFTI

-197 RGARIDPRRG
+197 RGGRIDPRRG
-207 YLARLPSGRTLALY
+207 YLTRLPSGRTLALF

-251 DPSRHEPQLVHIAT
+251 DSTREGPQLVHIAT

-289 ADPDV
+289 TDPTV
-294 RLTNYGE
+294 QLTNYGE

-315 ERSSWSCA
+315 ERSSWSCS
-323 HGIERWQSNCG
+323 HGIERWRRHCG
-334 CNTGGRPGWT
+334 CSTGGRPGWN
-344 QEWRRPL
+344 QEWRTPL

-365 YEELAPRLLAKPW
+365 YEDLAPRVLPQPW
-378 PARDAYVSVILDR
+378 PARDAYVGVILDR
-391 GDASVERFFAE
+391 SDASLERFFAE
-402 HGANRAEPTDRS
+402 HGRTGLDEAERT
-414 TQAVEREQE
+414 
-423 GSGADELDRITALK
+423 TALE

-482 GVDLETGFLQRLE
+482 GVDVETPFLQRLE
-495 HARSNLPE
+495 QAKSNLPE
-503 QGDGAQIYERHVVPA
+503 QGDGAEIYERNVVPA

-547 LVDQVDLQH
+547 LVDQVDAQH

-567 KVRVVSEVT
+567 KLRVVSEVT
-576 REQQVLSFGILH
+576 REHQVLSFGILH

-601 LGDEDYDR
+601 QGDEDYAQMCR
-609 MSKEVVGAFSRADMP
+609 EVVGAFSRADMP

-693 ARLADFVLNTTLR
+693 GRLADFVLNTTLR

-728 VGIELDHVGM
+728 VGIELDGVGM

-793 ETELP
+793 ESELP

-811 VEWRDNFRALGKGL
+811 VEWRDNFKALGQAL

>member
-1 MPTERYLCIHGHFY
+1 MERYVSVHCHFY

-38 WNERITAEC
+38 WNERVTAEC

-101 ESRRRFAG
+101 ESRRRFSG

-116 GYNHSILPLCSPR
+116 AYNHSILPLCNPR
-129 DRRTQVEWG
+129 DRRTQIEWG
-138 VRDFERRFGRTPE
+138 LRDFEYRFGRAPE

-165 EALAEAGLRFTV
+165 EALVDAGLRFTI
-177 LAPHQAVEVRPPGRK
+177 LAPHQAAEVRPPGRK

-207 YLARLPSGRTLALY
+207 YLTRLPSGRTLALF

-251 DPSRHEPQLVHIAT
+251 DPTREGPQLVHIAT

-277 DMALAYALRAIE
+277 DMALAYALRTIE
-289 ADPDV
+289 ADPAV

-323 HGIERWQSNCG
+323 HGIERWRSNCG

-344 QEWRRPL
+344 QEWRSPL

-365 YEELAPRLLAKPW
+365 YEDLAPRVLPQPW
-378 PARDAYVSVILDR
+378 AARDAYVSVILDR
-391 GDASVERFFAE
+391 SDGSVERFFAE
-402 HGANRAEPTDRS
+402 HGAESLTEAE
-414 TQAVEREQE
+414 
-423 GSGADELDRITALK
+423 RITALK

-482 GVDLETGFLQRLE
+482 DIDVETAFLHRLE
-495 HARSNLPE
+495 QARSNLPE
-503 QGDGAQIYERHVVPA
+503 QGDGAQIYERHVVPT

-547 LVDQVDLQH
+547 LVDQVDAQY

-576 REQQVLSFGILH
+576 REHQVLSFGILH

-594 SGGVREF
+594 SGGVRE
-601 LGDEDYDR
+601 LHADEDYAQ
-609 MSKEVVGAFSRADMP
+609 MCKEVLGAFSRADMP

-693 ARLADFVLNTTLR
+693 GRLADFVLNTTLR

-728 VGIELDHVGM
+728 VGIELDRVGM
-738 GYALQQAMEGA
+738 GYALGQAMEAA

-775 LPFELDLSVVQN
+775 LPFEIDLSVVQN

-798 RFSEQADRGDPVA
+798 RFGEQADRGDPVA
-811 VEWRDNFRALGKGL
+811 MEWRDNFKALGKAL

>member
-1 MPTERYLCIHGHFY
+1 
-15 QPPRENPWL
+15 
-24 ESVEHQESAYPFHD
+24 
-38 WNERITAEC
+38 
-47 YAPNANSRIL
+47 
-57 DDEGYIT
+57 
-64 RIVSNYSRIS
+64 
-74 FNFGPTLLAWLERAR
+74 
-89 PDVYQAILRADV
+89 
-101 ESRRRFAG
+101 
-109 HGSALAQ
+109 
-116 GYNHSILPLCSPR
+116 
-129 DRRTQVEWG
+129 
-138 VRDFERRFGRTPE
+138 
-151 GMWLPETAADTDTL
+151 
-165 EALAEAGLRFTV
+165 
-177 LAPHQAVEVRPPGRK
+177 
-192 DWRDV
+192 
-197 RGARIDPRRG
+197 
-207 YLARLPSGRTLALY
+207 
-221 FYDGPVSQA
+221 
-230 VAFEQLLSNG
+230 
-240 DKFRA
+240 
-245 RLMGAF
+245 
-251 DPSRHEPQLVHIAT
+251 
-265 DGETYGHHHRHG
+265 
-277 DMALAYALRAIE
+277 
-289 ADPDV
+289 
-294 RLTNYGE
+294 
-301 HLERFPPDHEVRIV
+301 
-315 ERSSWSCA
+315 
-323 HGIERWQSNCG
+323 
-334 CNTGGRPGWT
+334 
-344 QEWRRPL
+344 
-351 RSALDWLRDRLAEL
+351 
-365 YEELAPRLLAKPW
+365 
-378 PARDAYVSVILDR
+378 VILDR
-391 GDASVERFFAE
+391 SDASLERFFAE
-402 HGANRAEPTDRS
+402 HGAEGLSEAE
-414 TQAVEREQE
+414 
-423 GSGADELDRITALK
+423 RITALK

-482 GVDLETGFLQRLE
+482 DVDVETAFLHRLE
-495 HARSNLPE
+495 QARSNLPE

-536 DYSDRT
+536 DYSDRA

-547 LVDQVDLQH
+547 LVDQVDAQY

-576 REQQVLSFGILH
+576 REHQVLSFGILH

-601 LGDEDYDR
+601 QGDDEYAQ
-609 MSKEVVGAFSRADMP
+609 MCKEVLGAFSRADMP

-693 ARLADFVLNTTLR
+693 GRLADFVLNTTLR

-728 VGIELDHVGM
+728 VGIELDRVGM
-738 GYALQQAMEGA
+738 GYALGQAMEAA

-811 VEWRDNFRALGKGL
+811 LEWRDNFKALGKAL